1 MCGASPLQRLDTV
14 ATGGVGLL
22 QRRGNRQVAG
32 AAKGVKK
39 MKANRTLR
47 VMRAHKGIVASQL
60 KQAVKYDD
68 AAEAEHLSKVL
79 AAIEKEIEQ
88 YTAQAVR

>member
-1 MCGASPLQRLDTV
+1 
-14 ATGGVGLL
+14 
-22 QRRGNRQVAG
+22 
-32 AAKGVKK
+32 

-60 KQAVKYDD
+60 KQAIKYDD
-68 AAEAEHLSKVL
+68 AAEAQHLSKVL